1 MSDSI
6 RPVVSS
12 EYQTALDLWCDV
24 FGVEPEYF
32 RRYYHG
38 DPFYRPGDTLGA
50 WVDGT
55 LAAAVHVVRRPV
67 LWRGRTITMAG
78 IANVATRPEYRS
90 RGLSTT
96 LLTALWKKIEG
107 DDFDFG
113 QLGTGIPPFYE
124 RLGWESV
131 PMGLFQVNME
141 RAVPHATGVCEEV
154 GASFDLLP
162 LYRRGA
168 RPLAIARTP
177 EYMAQWVSYDHHKI
191 GTYTWVLGDLGYIVI
206 RLPGD
211 SGGSAE
217 VHEWIADDAEVEEIL
232 IRQALAAAQDHKAS
246 LVTFEG
252 MPQFLNPAFFGEIAG
267 SVAYEPNS
275 GAMVRNLRLD
285 PDDYAALKD
294 EMLSGQAALWTADHY

>member
-90 RGLSTT
+90 RGLSTA
-96 LLTALWKKIEG
+96 LLTALWEKIEG

-177 EYMAQWVSYDHHKI
+177 DYMAQWVSCAKRHGPDRGEASQLWRRAGRFGDDERPSRPAVVTDHSVTAKRP
-191 GTYTWVLGDLGYIVI
+191 
-206 RLPGD
+206 RL
-211 SGGSAE
+211 
-217 VHEWIADDAEVEEIL
+217 L
-232 IRQALAAAQDHKAS
+232 R
-246 LVTFEG
+246 
-252 MPQFLNPAFFGEIAG
+252 
-267 SVAYEPNS
+267 S
-275 GAMVRNLRLD
+275 GAFSVSLPER
-285 PDDYAALKD
+285 
-294 EMLSGQAALWTADHY
+294 S